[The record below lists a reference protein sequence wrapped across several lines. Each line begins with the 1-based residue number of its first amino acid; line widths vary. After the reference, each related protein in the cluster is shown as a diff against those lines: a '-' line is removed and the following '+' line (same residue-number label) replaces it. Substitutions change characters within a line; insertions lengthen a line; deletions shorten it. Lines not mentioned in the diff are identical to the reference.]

1 MADEFVWVADRTA
14 LVEGVA
20 RWCRAPFV
28 ALDTEF
34 VRERTY
40 YPRLCLLQVAD
51 GRAVYLLDVLAIEDL
66 SPLRSLFEAPVP
78 KVLHA
83 ARQDLEVFWWQLRC
97 LPRPLFDTQV
107 AAAYL
112 GLGEQLGYGA
122 LVEQRL
128 GLALP
133 KGETRS
139 DWARRPL
146 SRRQLQYAAADVSHL
161 AALYPGMREALARSG
176 RLAWVEEDCERLLDP
191 LLWVVEPRSAW
202 SKVKG
207 WRHLRGEA
215 LAVLAAVAAWRE
227 SVAQREDVPR
237 RRVAADE
244 WLLELAR
251 ARPRDVSALARLPGA
266 RADWVRRH
274 GEAVVRAVAEGLA
287 LPRSAWP
294 GRGEGRLSPEELRRV
309 EVLAEALGALAG
321 RLGIAPGLLASRRE
335 LQRLVRGDRGVA
347 LLAGWRG
354 ARVAEAVVAFL
365 EQGGGLVVQGEGLVW
380 RACV

>member
-1 MADEFVWVADRTA
+1 MGDEFVWIADRAA
-14 LVEGVA
+14 LVAGVA
-20 RWCRAPFV
+20 QWRRAPFV
-28 ALDTEF
+28 VLDTEF

-40 YPRLCLLQVAD
+40 YPRLCLVQVAD
-51 GRAVYLLDVLAIEDL
+51 GRTVWLVDALAVGDL
-66 SPLRSLFEAPVP
+66 SPLCSLFEAPVP

-83 ARQDLEVFWWQLRC
+83 ARQDLEVFWWLLRR
-97 LPRPLFDTQV
+97 LPAPLFDTQV

-112 GLGEQLGYGA
+112 GLGEQLGYAA
-122 LVEQRL
+122 LVERRL
-128 GLALP
+128 GVVLP

-146 SRRQLQYAAADVSHL
+146 SRRQLRYAAADVSHL
-161 AALYPGMREALARSG
+161 AALYPGLREALSHAG
-176 RLAWVEEDCERLLDP
+176 RLAWVEEDCERLSDP
-191 LLWVVEPRSAW
+191 GLWVVEPHSAW

-207 WRHLRGEA
+207 WRYLRGEA

-266 RADWVRRH
+266 RPEWIRRH
-274 GEAVVRAVAEGLA
+274 GEAVVQAVAQGLA
-287 LPRSAWP
+287 LPRSSWP
-294 GRGEGRLSPEELRRV
+294 GRGEGRLSPEEMRRV
-309 EVLAEALGALAG
+309 AVLAEALGALAG

-335 LQRLVRGDRGVA
+335 LQRLVRGDREVA
-347 LLAGWRG
+347 LLSGWRG
-354 ARVAEAVVAFL
+354 ARVAEAVTAFL
-365 EQGGGLVVQGEGLVW
+365 EYGGGLVVEGEGLAW
-380 RACV
+380 RERV